1 MTSVSRFFSLAD
13 MKKLGVDLKPGA
25 LSRSASLAWS
35 DIRAGRAYGLKSVL
49 CPNEVDLSANRELEA
64 LRQNLSGERLGW
76 KLSALSSVGADYAAV
91 KIVGANALN
100 RRLGLPRS
108 ASTILLLDKFS
119 LRPLC
124 VMDGTEISAARTAT
138 YVSTIIDLLF
148 RDKAGMSVFVFGAG
162 PIAQWIVKM
171 LGSVG
176 NETVSKV
183 FVRSRTGE
191 SARQLVIRHAP
202 ELAFPILAV
211 SDNSRLRE
219 CEFVITATN
228 SSYPVYEACEL
239 GTNTAVLHLAGDESP
254 KDYVQTVL
262 RNGLA
267 ICDDVTLVSR
277 RNSQSLALYFSRN
290 ATTLEVVGPLLGV
303 LNMKDIA
310 PVSLAGPDRPTL
322 VTCVGLPM
330 LDLYVAAY
338 VYDTWLKDSAK
349 PRATVRA

>member
-1 MTSVSRFFSLAD
+1 MTSVPKFFSLAD
-13 MKKLGVDLKPGA
+13 MKKLGVELRPGA

-35 DIRAGRAYGLKSVL
+35 DIRSGRAYGLKSVL
-49 CPNEVDLSANRELEA
+49 YPNEVDLSANQELEA
-64 LRQNLSGERLGW
+64 LRQNLAGERLGW
-76 KLSALSSVGADYAAV
+76 KLSALSSVGAAYAAV

-100 RRLGLPRS
+100 RRLGIPRS

-138 YVSTIIDLLF
+138 YVSTTIDLLF
-148 RDKAGMSVFVFGAG
+148 HDKASLSVFVFGAG

-171 LGSVG
+171 LGSIG
-176 NETVSKV
+176 DGTISKV
-183 FVRSRTGE
+183 YVRSRTGE
-191 SARQLVIRHAP
+191 SARRLVRRHAP

-211 SDNSRLRE
+211 TDNSRLRE

-228 SSYPVYEACEL
+228 SSHPVYEACEL
-239 GTNTAVLHLAGDESP
+239 GRNTAVLHLAGDESP

-262 RNGLA
+262 RGGLA

-290 ATTLEVVGPLLGV
+290 ATSLEVVGPLLGV
-303 LNMKDIA
+303 LNMKDTA
-310 PVSLAGPDRPTL
+310 PLSPAGPDRPTL

-330 LDLYVAAY
+330 LDLYAAAY
-338 VYDTWLKDSAK
+338 VYDTWLKDAAR
-349 PRATVRA
+349 PRAKERA